1 MSDMNDM
8 GDMSDINSM
17 NGMNGIST
25 MSETNQI
32 QDGPNSQEGSS
43 LQDELYSIG
52 ELAKQ
57 SGVGTRTLRHYES
70 LGLLSPKRQA
80 NGYRAYD
87 ARDAKKLAQILAMKL
102 CGLPLGAI
110 SKIMTDSEASLHR
123 VLSDHLQSLR
133 AQMETLTAAIART
146 ESALKAIER
155 IENMTTTDAFEELK
169 AKGLQDFEATYGEE
183 ARERYGEE
191 TIDAA
196 NARMMALS
204 QDEWDAKELLEESI
218 KVQLSLALATGDP
231 TSEEA
236 QELARMHKRWIT
248 IHWGEGYEEETY
260 LDLVKGYLADP
271 RFVHY
276 YDSAAGDGATAFLVE
291 AVTAY
296 AS

>member
-1 MSDMNDM
+1 MND
-8 GDMSDINSM
+8 
-17 NGMNGIST
+17 
-25 MSETNQI
+25 MSETNQMQKGSKSQGGSYSQGGPYS
-32 QDGPNSQEGSS
+32 QDGSY
-43 LQDELYSIG
+43 LQDEVYSIG

-57 SGVGTRTLRHYES
+57 SGVSTRTLRHYDS
-70 LGLLSPKRQA
+70 LGLLNPKRQA

-102 CGLPLGAI
+102 CGLPLGTI
-110 SKIMTDSEASLHR
+110 SNIMTDSEASLHR

-133 AQMETLTAAIART
+133 AQTETLTAAIART

-218 KVQLSLALATGDP
+218 KVQLRLALATGDP
-231 TSEEA
+231 TSKQA

-291 AVTAY
+291 AVMAY